1 MQLDWLVNILKY
13 DALKPLLFT
22 QPYFWIFLAIVLAG
36 YSLVY
41 KSNPVRNAYLFFV
54 SLFFYYKTSG
64 FYFIIL
70 LFSTLADFIIGNQ
83 IFRSKV
89 EVNKKIWLALSITV
103 NLSVLVFFKYA
114 YFFADFINDAF
125 GVQVTVY
132 NYFSWA
138 TNQALGTD
146 FIWEKI
152 ALPVGISFFTFQTI
166 SYSVDIYRGHVKPVK
181 SILDFG
187 FYVSFF
193 PQLVAG
199 PIVRAADFIPQLYKK
214 YNLTKEEFGIGLFWI
229 LNGLLKKMFL
239 ADYIAVN
246 FVDRVFAN
254 PASYSGFESVLALFG
269 YTLQVYADFSG
280 YTDIAIG
287 VALWMGFRLPVN
299 FNSPYKATSV
309 SDFWRRWHI
318 SLSSWLRDYL
328 YIPMGGNRGGS
339 FFSYL
344 MMGIIVLFVSLL
356 ANTWIVPIGI
366 AGVVV
371 LAAIL
376 MRVSAGFKGWL
387 ETNINLMLTMLWGGL
402 WHGASWNFVI
412 WGGLNGI
419 GLVVY
424 KLWKKVSPWADRSK
438 WYNRAIGIFIT
449 LCFITF
455 TRTWFRSH
463 TWDDAIMMLH
473 QIAFNFKP
481 EIALEVIVAF
491 KNVLIV
497 MVLGFLIHW
506 IPAHIKFKYR
516 MFFVRQPVW
525 LQVIGSVVCIFLV
538 YQIVSSDLQP
548 FIYFD
553 F

>member
-1 MQLDWLVNILKY
+1 
-13 DALKPLLFT
+13 
-22 QPYFWIFLAIVLAG
+22 
-36 YSLVY
+36 
-41 KSNPVRNAYLFFV
+41 
-54 SLFFYYKTSG
+54 
-64 FYFIIL
+64 
-70 LFSTLADFIIGNQ
+70 
-83 IFRSKV
+83 
-89 EVNKKIWLALSITV
+89 VNKKIWLALSITV
-103 NLSVLVFFKYA
+103 NLSILVFFKYA

-125 GVQVTVY
+125 GVQITVY

-214 YNLTKEEFGIGLFWI
+214 YTVTKEEFGIGLFWI

-287 VALWMGFRLPVN
+287 VALWMGFRLPIN

-339 FFSYL
+339 FFSYF
-344 MMGIIVLFVSLL
+344 MMGIIILFVSLL

-366 AGVVV
+366 AVVGLV
-371 LAAIL
+371 VAIL
-376 MRVSAGFKGWL
+376 VRVSSGFKGWF
-387 ETNINLMLTMLWGGL
+387 ETNVNVMLTMLWGGL
-402 WHGASWNFVI
+402 WHGASWNFVV

-424 KLWKKVSPWADRSK
+424 KLWKKVSPWSDRSK

-455 TRTWFRSH
+455 TRTWFRSA
-463 TWDDAIMMLH
+463 TWDDAITMLQ

-481 EIALEVIVAF
+481 EIALEVIIAF
-491 KNVLIV
+491 KNVLAV

-516 MFFVRQPVW
+516 MFFVKQPVW
-525 LQVIGSVVCIFLV
+525 LQVVVSVVAIFAV
-538 YQIVSSDLQP
+538 YQIVSSELQP